1 MGRPRPAKAQ
11 VKGKRGA
18 AALWCAARDERRRGV
33 CSPAALI
40 GEFENEG
47 RDLMF
52 WRDSD
57 SPVEKRIAGVARARL
72 PTVRRTLS
80 DAAAEGHRGQLWTGR
95 EKRSRLVRE
104 VE

>member
-72 PTVRRTLS
+72 PTVRRRVTAGS
-80 DAAAEGHRGQLWTGR
+80 SGR
-95 EKRSRLVRE
+95 EERRE
-104 VE
+104 AGWSGRWSEAR